1 MRKDE
6 GKEEGERSGERGGG
20 KRGKQK
26 ATAGPWL
33 FRLRHGAAMA
43 FVVRYGA
50 AQAAA
55 LSCFG
60 GRAISSFTL
69 NW

>member
-6 GKEEGERSGERGGG
+6 GKEEGERG
-20 KRGKQK
+20 GKQK
-26 ATAGPWL
+26 ATAGPWP

-60 GRAISSFTL
+60 GRTISSFTL